1 MAIGDRID
9 PGLGRADTSGIL
21 RGSMAGASALGQG
34 IAALGAGVGAGIK
47 QRKQNEKEVT
57 ATVARLEALKK
68 AQAPGSPLIGV
79 LDEGINTLS
88 NPDLSPREAAGMA
101 AGFNQSVDDTFT
113 SIESGIRQQEA
124 ERDATKFAVEIPAM
138 ADKAGILASGSEAMS
153 KAFADFSDVNGDI
166 DAFQNR
172 IQRRVG
178 GILNPEEAQKDQQDA
193 AMLQKAKSMG
203 VFANVPGA
211 DKERISY
218 LEELQQLPA
227 ATIPIGEMQGEAFGT
242 DLGDPALPAGGG
254 ILPALAGPTKEQRV
268 AAYLQAANEVMSDA
282 GSDLK
287 YTTKTI
293 KRTVNGVPVEQEEV
307 FVNGRPTGQIIGEV
321 ASRGMY
327 PDPDVAGQ
335 TEAMKDRYK
344 AAEARNQFVITKA
357 AESREARAK
366 IQVGLELLRDEDVY
380 TGKFAGFKQWALA
393 TANAFGIK
401 SASLP
406 KREVLD
412 VLLGDFVMAR
422 VAQTKGAISEKEMAL
437 FERWAAGANKTKE
450 ANIAILE
457 ALEKIESRRIELSQE
472 ARRLRKREGVT
483 NSIEL
488 DDALQEYMDRHP
500 AFAFDENDNVS
511 AFGKTSAPKINQE
524 QKVVDRGSALAAA
537 RKNLAS
543 PAAPPPQAQPAPV
556 AEPAP
561 KPAPEPA
568 PEPEPLPSGKP
579 FIAKGANE
587 KNTKLGLKTEYSAQL
602 RSPNV
607 GDRRLFLNLNSEAK
621 KLGYQKAEDIPSGS
635 VVPDPHRPGKFIR
648 IP

>member
-1 MAIGDRID
+1 
-9 PGLGRADTSGIL
+9 
-21 RGSMAGASALGQG
+21 MAGAEALGRG
-34 IAALGAGVGAGIK
+34 IGALGAGVGAGIK

-57 ATVARLEALKK
+57 STISRLESLKK
-68 AQAPGSPLIGV
+68 SIPEESPLSAM
-79 LDEGINTLS
+79 LTQGIDTLS
-88 NPDLSPREAAGMA
+88 NPDLSPRKAAAMA
-101 AGFNQSVDDTFT
+101 AGFNQGIDDHWKKTEVGLREAT
-113 SIESGIRQQEA
+113 VAMQREQHEATLPGIIDQS
-124 ERDATKFAVEIPAM
+124 
-138 ADKAGILASGSEAMS
+138 GILASGSEAMS

-242 DLGDPALPAGGG
+242 DLGDPNLPAGGG

-393 TANAFGIK
+393 TADAFGIK

-406 KREVLD
+406 KRQVLD

-524 QKVVDRGSALAAA
+524 QKVVDRGAALAAA

-543 PAAPPPQAQPAPV
+543 PAAPPPQAEPAPV
-556 AEPAP
+556 AEPAT
-561 KPAPEPA
+561 KPAPEPK
-568 PEPEPLPSGKP
+568 PLPSGKP
-579 FIAKGANE
+579 FIAEGANE
-587 KNTKLGLKTEYSAQL
+587 ENTKLGLKTKYSTQL
-602 RSPNV
+602 RSPHV
-607 GDRRLFLNLNSEAK
+607 GTRRLFLGLNGVAK
-621 KLGYQKAEDIPSGS
+621 TLGYQKAEDIPSGT
-635 VVPDPHRPGKFIR
+635 VVADPHRPGKFIR

>member
-1 MAIGDRID
+1 MAIGDRIQ

-21 RGSMAGASALGQG
+21 RGTTTGASALGQG

-47 QRKQNEKEVT
+47 QRKKDEKEVT
-57 ATVARLEALKK
+57 ATVTRLEALKK
-68 AQAPGSPLIGV
+68 AQAPDSPLIGL

-88 NPDLSPREAAGMA
+88 NPDLSPRKAAGLAAGYNQGVTDFFASVESGLKQEAAKREA
-101 AGFNQSVDDTFT
+101 AKFDASYPALED
-113 SIESGIRQQEA
+113 EAGIR
-124 ERDATKFAVEIPAM
+124 
-138 ADKAGILASGSEAMS
+138 ASGSEAIS
-153 KAFADFSDVNGDI
+153 KAFTDFADVGGDI
-166 DAFQNR
+166 DAYQTR
-172 IQRRVG
+172 IKRRVG
-178 GILNPEEAQKDQQDA
+178 GILNPEQAQKNQQDVA
-193 AMLQKAKSMG
+193 NLEEIKAMGLQAG
-203 VFANVPGA
+203 PPRPGFQ
-211 DKERISY
+211 ERIKF
-218 LEELQQLPA
+218 LEELQQLPP
-227 ATIPIGEMQGEAFGT
+227 ATFPIGEMQGEAFGT
-242 DLGDPALPAGGG
+242 DLGDPDLPAGGG

-268 AAYLQAANEVMSDA
+268 AAYLQAANEVMSGA

-327 PDPDVAGQ
+327 PDPNVAGQ

-344 AAEARNQFVITKA
+344 AAEARNQFVITRA

-393 TANAFGIK
+393 TADAFGIK
-401 SASLP
+401 SESLP
-406 KREVLD
+406 KRQVLD

-472 ARRLRKREGVT
+472 ARRLRKQEGVT
-483 NSIEL
+483 DSIEL

-511 AFGKTSAPKINQE
+511 AFGKTSAPQVNQE
-524 QKVVDRGSALAAA
+524 QKAIERGAALAAA
-537 RKNLAS
+537 RRNLAD
-543 PAAPPPQAQPAPV
+543 PAAPPNTAKPTPV

-561 KPAPEPA
+561 APAPMPEPA
-568 PEPEPLPSGKP
+568 PSGEPSIPE
-579 FIAKGANE
+579 GANE
-587 KNTKLGLKTEYSAQL
+587 ENTKLGIKTPYSAQL
-602 RSPNV
+602 RSPHV
-607 GDRRLFLNLNSEAK
+607 GDLRRFLNLNDAAK
-621 KLGYQKAEDIPSGS
+621 KLGYQKAEDIPPGT
-635 VVPDPHRPGKFIR
+635 VIPDPHRPGKFVR

>member
-57 ATVARLEALKK
+57 ATISRLESVRKSV
-68 AQAPGSPLIGV
+68 PEESPLSAM
-79 LDEGINTLS
+79 LQHGIDTLS
-88 NPDLSPREAAGMA
+88 NPDLSPRKAAAMA
-101 AGFNQSVDDTFT
+101 AGFNQGIDDHWKKTEVGLREAT
-113 SIESGIRQQEA
+113 VAMQREQHDATLPGIIDKSGIQA
-124 ERDATKFAVEIPAM
+124 A
-138 ADKAGILASGSEAMS
+138 GSEAMS

-166 DAFQNR
+166 DAYQNR

-242 DLGDPALPAGGG
+242 DLGDPNLPAGGG

-366 IQVGLELLRDEDVY
+366 IEVGLELLRDEDVY

-393 TANAFGIK
+393 TADAFGIK

-406 KREVLD
+406 KRQVLD

-500 AFAFDENDNVS
+500 AFAFDANDNVS
-511 AFGKTSAPKINQE
+511 AFGKTSAPKIKQE
-524 QKVVDRGSALAAA
+524 QKVVDRGAALAAA

-543 PAAPPPQAQPAPV
+543 PAAPPPQAEPAPV

-561 KPAPEPA
+561 KPAPEPK
-568 PEPEPLPSGKP
+568 PLPSGKP
-579 FIAKGANE
+579 FIAEGANE
-587 KNTKLGLKTEYSAQL
+587 GNTKLGLKTKYSAQL

-607 GDRRLFLNLNSEAK
+607 GDRRLFLNLNDAAED
-621 KLGYQKAEDIPSGS
+621 LGYQKAEDIPSGT
-635 VVPDPHRPGKFIR
+635 VVADPHRPGKFIR